1 MVDDQTDGAFAPQQ
15 QQVQVQP
22 RWCVVGNVVAQRL
35 HGEHGEQRPGSK
47 QFTGGTRVYYRSAY
61 WGMGG
66 ESVTVLGIGRRPRRW
81 ITATIRSNLVEN
93 WRAAFIYTP
102 RVLHELQADLPAD
115 ENAARTL
122 AGVMNRVSAESNWRL
137 VARTAQECHQSAV
150 APDARILTGTT
161 PRDDEQD
168 QALILYRGTEAV
180 AGLVYQA
187 APPIMDKPYAAM
199 FRCSYLWMRPLAE
212 PAEMSADR
220 PPGRPADT
228 VSHLFT
234 MLKTRF
240 PWHNLGALH
249 AQIRRPLQT

>member
-66 ESVTVLGIGRRPRRW
+66 ESVTVLGLGRRPRRW
-81 ITATIRSNLVEN
+81 ITVTVRSNLIEN
-93 WRAAFIYTP
+93 WRAALIYTP

-115 ENAARTL
+115 ENDARAL
-122 AGVMNRVSAESNWRL
+122 ASLMNQVSATSNWRL
-137 VARTAQECHQSAV
+137 VARTAQECHQTAV
-150 APDARILTGTT
+150 ASNARILTGTS
-161 PRDDEQD
+161 PRNDEQD

-187 APPIMDKPYAAM
+187 APSLMQAPHAAL
-199 FRCSYLWMRPLAE
+199 FRCSYLWVHPLAE
-212 PAEMSADR
+212 PTEIGAGRSPVPPAEI
-220 PPGRPADT
+220 
-228 VSHLFT
+228 VSTFFT
-234 MLKTRF
+234 MLQTRF
-240 PWHNLGALH
+240 PRHDLGALGV
-249 AQIRRPLQT
+249 QMRSPLRG